1 MGWSET
7 KLIMA
12 NYLHAH
18 PGFRQVINNKNYTVK
33 WMFSKKEDAEKFISK
48 LRKDNMYK
56 EIILHPRIIDGKLF
70 GKHPWMIAVRGRI
83 YGR

>member
-1 MGWSET
+1 
-7 KLIMA
+7 MA
-12 NYLHAH
+12 DYLHAH
-18 PGFRQVINNKNYTVK
+18 PGIKDTIHGKIYTIK
-33 WMFSKKEDAEKFISK
+33 WLYSKKSDAEKFISK

-83 YGR
+83 YAR